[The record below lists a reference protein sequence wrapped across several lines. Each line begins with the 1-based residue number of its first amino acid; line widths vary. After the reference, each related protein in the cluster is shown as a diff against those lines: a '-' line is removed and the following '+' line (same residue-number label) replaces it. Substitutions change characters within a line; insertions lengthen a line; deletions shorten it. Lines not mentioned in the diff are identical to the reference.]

1 MTPRPTWTA
10 SFPVVYERRGYGARM
25 KLSRRYFLG
34 AAAGSAATLWSF
46 RSIGLEAPGS
56 SPERVHDCALF
67 DLNAHCILRESLQG
81 YQAALGDKY
90 NHFPEVGLN
99 SRRHCRIAIVPGL
112 GPIDPAMAKTLSSL
126 LDAGTH
132 VLLESGAGFLSP
144 SEFTAHQEALFHYFD
159 IEVGAPV
166 DLWSKKSAD
175 DALLRHRTQRQPSRK
190 LNRPESIPSIP
201 YVNYSWP
208 RQTSVRDFSRVIPVS
223 ARAGDVIGRVG
234 VLPIA
239 LKKRTSGGML
249 IFLGSP
255 LGPAL
260 RAGDPQARC
269 WLRSVTAF

>member
-1 MTPRPTWTA
+1 MNI
-10 SFPVVYERRGYGARM
+10 
-25 KLSRRYFLG
+25 SRRYFLG

-56 SPERVHDCALF
+56 SPERARDCALL

-90 NHFPEVGLN
+90 NHFPEAGLN
-99 SRRHCRIAIVPGL
+99 SKRLCRMAIIPGL
-112 GPIDPAMAKTLSSL
+112 GSIDPEMAETLSSL

-132 VLLESGAGFLSP
+132 VLLESGAAFLSP
-144 SEFTAHQEALFHYFD
+144 PEFTAHQETLFHYFD

-166 DLWSKKSAD
+166 DLWSRTSAD
-175 DALLRHRTQRQPSRK
+175 DALLGHRPQRQPSKK
-190 LNRPESIPSIP
+190 LNSPESIP

-208 RQTSVRDFSRVIPVS
+208 GQTSVRDFSRVLPVS
-223 ARAGDVIGRVG
+223 AKVGDVIGRVG
-234 VLPIA
+234 ELPIA
-239 LKKRTSGGML
+239 LRRRTSGGML

-260 RAGDPQARC
+260 RAGDPQARS
-269 WLRSVTAF
+269 WLLSVIAI

>member
-1 MTPRPTWTA
+1 MTLRPTWTA
-10 SFPVVYERRGYGARM
+10 SFPVVCKRRGYGARM
-25 KLSRRYFLG
+25 NISRRYFLG

-56 SPERVHDCALF
+56 SLERAHHCALF

-90 NHFPEVGLN
+90 NHFSEVGLN
-99 SRRHCRIAIVPGL
+99 AKRPCRIAIVPGL
-112 GPIDPAMAKTLSSL
+112 GPIDPAMAETLSNL

-132 VLLESGAGFLSP
+132 VLLESLAAFLSP

-159 IEVGAPV
+159 IEIDTPV
-166 DLWSKKSAD
+166 DLWSRKSAE
-175 DALLRHRTQRQPSRK
+175 DALLRHPPLRQPSKK
-190 LNRPESIPSIP
+190 LNSPESIP

-208 RQTSVRDFSRVIPVS
+208 RQTSVRDFSRALPVS
-223 ARAGDVIGRVG
+223 ETAGDVIGSVG

-239 LKKRTSGGML
+239 LKRRTSGGML

-260 RAGDPQARC
+260 RAGDPQARS
-269 WLRSVTAF
+269 WLRSVTAI

>member
-1 MTPRPTWTA
+1 
-10 SFPVVYERRGYGARM
+10 M
-25 KLSRRYFLG
+25 KLSRRYFLS
-34 AAAGSAATLWSF
+34 AAAGSAATFWSF

-56 SPERVHDCALF
+56 SLERAHDCALL

-99 SRRHCRIAIVPGL
+99 SRRPCRIAIVPGL
-112 GPIDPAMAKTLSSL
+112 GPIDPAMAETLSSL

-132 VLLESGAGFLSP
+132 VLLESGAAFVSP
-144 SEFTAHQEALFHYFD
+144 SEFTVHQEMLYRYFD

-166 DLWSKKSAD
+166 DLWSRKSD
-175 DALLRHRTQRQPSRK
+175 DALLRHRPQRQPSKK
-190 LNRPESIPSIP
+190 LNSPEPIP

-208 RQTSVRDFSRVIPVS
+208 AQTTVRDFSLVIPVS
-223 ARAGDVIGRVG
+223 AKAGDVIGRVG
-234 VLPIA
+234 ALPVA
-239 LKKRTSGGML
+239 LKRHTSGGML

-260 RAGDPQARC
+260 RAGDPQARS
-269 WLRSVTAF
+269 WLRSVTAL

>member
-1 MTPRPTWTA
+1 
-10 SFPVVYERRGYGARM
+10 M
-25 KLSRRYFLG
+25 KISRRYFLG

-46 RSIGLEAPGS
+46 RSIGLESPGS
-56 SPERVHDCALF
+56 SPERAHDCALL
-67 DLNAHCILRESLQG
+67 DLSAHCILRESLQG

-90 NHFPEVGLN
+90 NHFPEAGLN
-99 SRRHCRIAIVPGL
+99 SKRPCRIAIVPGL
-112 GPIDPAMAKTLSSL
+112 GPIDPAMAETLSSL

-132 VLLESGAGFLSP
+132 VLLESGAGFLDP
-144 SEFTAHQEALFHYFD
+144 ADFTAHRKILYRYFD

-175 DALLRHRTQRQPSRK
+175 DALLRHRSQRQPRKK
-190 LNRPESIPSIP
+190 LNSPESIP

-208 RQTSVRDFSRVIPVS
+208 GQTTVRGFSRVIPVS
-223 ARAGDVIGRVG
+223 AKAGDIIGRVG

-239 LKKRTSGGML
+239 LKMRTSGGML

-260 RAGDPQARC
+260 RAGDPQARS
-269 WLRSVTAF
+269 WLWS